1 MNSVER
7 YLNEV
12 SRLAA
17 RLDESGIAT
26 LVDLLEDAWRRSRR
40 VLIMGN
46 GGSAATASHIV
57 NDLQKCVQLET
68 GRALKAICLAD
79 SMPLLMAW
87 GNDTEFANVFR
98 PQVECW
104 AEVGDL
110 VIAISGSGN
119 SSNVIQAVER
129 GNELGA
135 VTFGLA
141 GYEGGRLSQTAR
153 ECIVVPSDNMQQIE
167 DMHMIILH
175 AAFSALRDRLRA
187 SGEAKS
193 G

>member
-1 MNSVER
+1 MKDTINR
-7 YLNEV
+7 YITEV
-12 SRLAA
+12 SRLSAELDPEA
-17 RLDESGIAT
+17 IGRLADR
-26 LVDLLEDAWRRSRR
+26 LEDAWRHGRR

-57 NDLQKCVQLET
+57 NDLQKCIQLET

-104 AEVGDL
+104 AEPGDL
-110 VIAISGSGN
+110 IIAISGSGN
-119 SSNVIQAVER
+119 SPNVIQAVER

-135 VTFGLA
+135 TTLGLA
-141 GYEGGRLSQTAR
+141 GFQGGKLAQTAND
-153 ECIVVPSDNMQQIE
+153 CIVIPSDNMQQIE

-175 AAFSALRDRLRA
+175 AAFSALRDALKERSA
-187 SGEAKS
+187 
-193 G
+193 